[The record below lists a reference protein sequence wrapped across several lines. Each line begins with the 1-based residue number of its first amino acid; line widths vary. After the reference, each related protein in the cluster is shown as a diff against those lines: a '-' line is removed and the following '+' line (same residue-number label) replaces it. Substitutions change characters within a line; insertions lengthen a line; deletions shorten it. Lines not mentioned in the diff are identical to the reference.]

1 MFHSIKVKL
10 KELPCQFHNLNKF
23 VGAGTKGVDGG
34 PKALRDSGLID
45 EIKQIS
51 PLIDVRDYGDVKYEL
66 ANSSGRKIANLNDL
80 SHVAACN
87 KALADRVE
95 EILGDDRMPVTI
107 GGCHSIAIG
116 SLTGVARK
124 IAANDLCVLWVD
136 AHMDLNTNTTSP
148 SGNMHGMPVSLVTK
162 ELRPSWPTIPELAWC
177 KPQLTLKNF
186 CWIGLRSI
194 DYYERLMMDK
204 YGVKYFDMRDI
215 DKMGIEKVTNAALK
229 AINPDGDKK
238 LHVSFDI
245 DALDTIHAAS
255 TGTACVG
262 GMTLREGIFLLEE
275 VYRSGTMSSM
285 DIVEINPSIGSES
298 DVKTTLNSAKA
309 VILAALGHN
318 RGGNSY

>member
-1 MFHSIKVKL
+1 MI
-10 KELPCQFHNLNKF
+10 N
-23 VGAGTKGVDGG
+23 
-34 PKALRDSGLID
+34 

-51 PLIDVRDYGDVKYEL
+51 PNIDIQDYGDVEYEVV
-66 ANSSGRKIANLNDL
+66 NSSGRKIANLNDL
-80 SHVAACN
+80 GHVAACN
-87 KALADRVE
+87 KVLADKVE
-95 EILGDDRMPVTI
+95 QILGDNRMPVTI

-116 SLTGVARK
+116 SLSGVARK
-124 IAANDLCVLWVD
+124 ISSKDLCVLWVD

-177 KPQLTLKNF
+177 KPQLSLKNF

-204 YGVKYFDMRDI
+204 YGIKYFDMRDI
-215 DKMGIEKVTNAALK
+215 DKMGIEKITNAALK
-229 AINPDGDKK
+229 AINPNGDKK

-245 DALDTIHAAS
+245 DALDTIHAPS

-262 GMTLREGIFLLEE
+262 GMTLREGIFLIEE
-275 VYRSGTMSSM
+275 VNRSGTLASM
-285 DIVEINPSIGSES
+285 DIVEINPKIGTQA
-298 DVKTTLNSAKA
+298 DVTTTLNSAKA
-309 VILAALGHN
+309 IILAAMGHN